1 MKKTLTG
8 LTLAAAFGFTALAA
22 SPTAAATMP
31 FENCTEAA
39 AAGVYNIPST
49 DPRFQPGLDSDG
61 DGTGC
66 EDPNRPTSTATPMPS
81 SSTSTPTTP
90 APGGVV
96 NTPKGGANTGVAQE
110 NGTDATGVLLAAGGV
125 VAIAGI
131 AVGVRRKSG
140 NHA

>member
-22 SPTAAATMP
+22 SP
-31 FENCTEAA
+31 AA
-39 AAGVYNIPST
+39 AAPPYANCDAAAAEGVYNIPAG
-49 DPRFQPGLDSDG
+49 DPRYAANLDRDQDDLACDDPTKPPAPPIVDQPGPVPENQMDQ
-61 DGTGC
+61 
-66 EDPNRPTSTATPMPS
+66 
-81 SSTSTPTTP
+81 
-90 APGGVV
+90 
-96 NTPKGGANTGVAQE
+96 TPKGGANTGVAQE
-110 NGTDATGVLLAAGGV
+110 KGTDATGVLLAAGGV